1 MEKNEKKEQQKLT
14 RARRHDERR
23 AKRERAKRSRRN
35 VRKARQEEKRLKDAT
50 RAARRKERK
59 QKEMLETTVELESER
74 KLKSKKRAKPEPSL
88 VDDKVKSILTR
99 ASIRP
104 VGEKKVIQGQRTAR
118 STGSGWK
125 PGKSLVASELPQ
137 LRKGKKLTNSTV
149 TKLLRAAMKATAK
162 IREGSDEKSP
172 EVGAAKEDLQF
183 NSSEA
188 PRALSCKEFLF
199 EAEQGPALKE
209 FLNNQVGSQ
218 SVLIEDIG
226 SDLTSDA
233 EMMTSESELERGE
246 HEDRSSPKQKQ
257 KRYKKRAAKNLR
269 LWHESSDEEEDL
281 ETERR
286 SEASARPEPTTA
298 DLTESSS
305 EAELTETT
313 DDDTDSAGSDEDVQ
327 VNLRSSSMQGGA
339 WQEPITGADMIK
351 MAIDQAGENL
361 ILDKPTRGDGNCCSR
376 ALVQQCQRPPV
387 KLFLQSRGVT
397 IQDLMQLKENVAQ
410 FIYENRN
417 TEKILY
423 LRRMFEYSEMNIH
436 HEGMKRRNW
445 SQYWYDMKQDAG
457 EERNSARWKDYW
469 ADEIWLKAAAYYL
482 NLNVHIIW
490 AGDDT
495 GGRLVSDVDGD
506 WSPVDEEKPTL
517 YLGYIV
523 NAHYQSLLPRAE
535 HHPTPAYLL
544 PEAIDNAMAGMVYG
558 VMQGLDDEQN
568 NKVSLSS

>member
-1 MEKNEKKEQQKLT
+1 MDKNVKKEQQKLT

-23 AKRERAKRSRRN
+23 AKRERAKRSRPN

-104 VGEKKVIQGQRTAR
+104 VGERKVIQGQRRAR

-125 PGKSLVASELPQ
+125 PGKNLVASELPQ

-209 FLNNQVGSQ
+209 FLNNQVGS
-218 SVLIEDIG
+218 
-226 SDLTSDA
+226 
-233 EMMTSESELERGE
+233 
-246 HEDRSSPKQKQ
+246 PKQKQ

-269 LWHESSDEEEDL
+269 LWDESSDEEEDM

-457 EERNSARWKDYW
+457 QERNSARWKNYW

-558 VMQGLDDEQN
+558 VMQGLDEEQN

>member
-1 MEKNEKKEQQKLT
+1 MDKNVKKEQQKLT

-23 AKRERAKRSRRN
+23 AKRERAKRSRPN
-35 VRKARQEEKRLKDAT
+35 VRKARQEEKRLKDST

-59 QKEMLETTVELESER
+59 QKEMLETTVELESEK

-104 VGEKKVIQGQRTAR
+104 VGERKVIQGQRRAR

-125 PGKSLVASELPQ
+125 PGKNLVASELPQ

-149 TKLLRAAMKATAK
+149 TKLLKAAMKVTAK

-209 FLNNQVGSQ
+209 FLNNQVG
-218 SVLIEDIG
+218 
-226 SDLTSDA
+226 
-233 EMMTSESELERGE
+233 
-246 HEDRSSPKQKQ
+246 SPKQKQ

-457 EERNSARWKDYW
+457 QERNSARWKNYW

>member
-1 MEKNEKKEQQKLT
+1 MDKNVKKEQQKLT

-23 AKRERAKRSRRN
+23 AKRERAKRSRPN
-35 VRKARQEEKRLKDAT
+35 VRKARQEEKRLKDST

-59 QKEMLETTVELESER
+59 QKEMLETTVELESEK

-104 VGEKKVIQGQRTAR
+104 VGERKVIQGQRTAR

-125 PGKSLVASELPQ
+125 PGKNLVASELPQ

-209 FLNNQVGSQ
+209 FLNNQVGS
-218 SVLIEDIG
+218 
-226 SDLTSDA
+226 
-233 EMMTSESELERGE
+233 
-246 HEDRSSPKQKQ
+246 PKQKQ

-269 LWHESSDEEEDL
+269 LWDESSDEEEDM

-313 DDDTDSAGSDEDVQ
+313 DDDTDSADSDEDLQ
-327 VNLRSSSMQGGA
+327 VNLWSSSMKGGA
-339 WQEPITGADMIK
+339 WQEPITGANMIK
-351 MAIDQAGENL
+351 MAIEQAGENL
-361 ILDKPTRGDGNCCSR
+361 MLDKPTKGDWNCCSC

-457 EERNSARWKDYW
+457 QERNSARWKNYW

>member
-1 MEKNEKKEQQKLT
+1 MPGLPLNPPKDQPEGFEEAMQMDKNVKKEQQKLT

-23 AKRERAKRSRRN
+23 AKRERAKRSRPN
-35 VRKARQEEKRLKDAT
+35 VRKARQEEKRLKDST

-59 QKEMLETTVELESER
+59 QKEMLETTVELESEK

-104 VGEKKVIQGQRTAR
+104 VGERKVIQGQRRAR

-125 PGKSLVASELPQ
+125 PGKNLVASELPQ

-209 FLNNQVGSQ
+209 FLNNQVGS
-218 SVLIEDIG
+218 
-226 SDLTSDA
+226 
-233 EMMTSESELERGE
+233 
-246 HEDRSSPKQKQ
+246 PKQKQ

-269 LWHESSDEEEDL
+269 LWDESSDEEEDM

-313 DDDTDSAGSDEDVQ
+313 DDDTDSADSDEDLQ
-327 VNLRSSSMQGGA
+327 VNLWSSSMKGGA
-339 WQEPITGADMIK
+339 WQEPITGANMIK
-351 MAIDQAGENL
+351 MAIEQAGENL
-361 ILDKPTRGDGNCCSR
+361 MLDKPTKGDWNCCSC

-457 EERNSARWKDYW
+457 QERNSARWKDYW

-558 VMQGLDDEQN
+558 VMQGLDEEQN

>member
-1 MEKNEKKEQQKLT
+1 MDKNVKKEQQKLT

-59 QKEMLETTVELESER
+59 QKEMLETTVELESEK

-104 VGEKKVIQGQRTAR
+104 VGERKVIQGQRRAR

-125 PGKSLVASELPQ
+125 PGKNLVASELPQ

-149 TKLLRAAMKATAK
+149 TKLLKAAMKVTAK

-209 FLNNQVGSQ
+209 FLNNQVGS
-218 SVLIEDIG
+218 
-226 SDLTSDA
+226 
-233 EMMTSESELERGE
+233 
-246 HEDRSSPKQKQ
+246 PKQKQ

-269 LWHESSDEEEDL
+269 LWDESSDEEEDM

-544 PEAIDNAMAGMVYG
+544 PEAIDKAMAGMVYG

>member
-1 MEKNEKKEQQKLT
+1 MDKNVKKEQQKLT

-23 AKRERAKRSRRN
+23 AKRERAKRSRPN
-35 VRKARQEEKRLKDAT
+35 VRKARQEEKRLKDST

-59 QKEMLETTVELESER
+59 QKEMLETTVELESEK

-104 VGEKKVIQGQRTAR
+104 VGERKVIQGQRTAR

-149 TKLLRAAMKATAK
+149 TKLLRAAMKVTAK

-269 LWHESSDEEEDL
+269 LWDESSDEEEDM

-313 DDDTDSAGSDEDVQ
+313 DDDTDSADSDEDLQ
-327 VNLRSSSMQGGA
+327 VNLWSSSMKGGA
-339 WQEPITGADMIK
+339 WQEPITGANMIK
-351 MAIDQAGENL
+351 MAIEQAGENL
-361 ILDKPTRGDGNCCSR
+361 MLDKPTKGDWNCCSC

-457 EERNSARWKDYW
+457 QERNSARWKDYW

-544 PEAIDNAMAGMVYG
+544 PEAINNAMAGMVYG

>member
-1 MEKNEKKEQQKLT
+1 MDKNVKKEQQKLT

-23 AKRERAKRSRRN
+23 AKRERAKRSRPN
-35 VRKARQEEKRLKDAT
+35 VRKARQEEKRLKDST

-59 QKEMLETTVELESER
+59 QKEMLETTVELESEK

-104 VGEKKVIQGQRTAR
+104 VGERKVIQGQRRAR

-125 PGKSLVASELPQ
+125 PGKNLVASELPQ

-209 FLNNQVGSQ
+209 FLNNQVGS
-218 SVLIEDIG
+218 
-226 SDLTSDA
+226 
-233 EMMTSESELERGE
+233 
-246 HEDRSSPKQKQ
+246 PKQKQ

-269 LWHESSDEEEDL
+269 LWDESSDEEEDM

-457 EERNSARWKDYW
+457 QERNSARWKDYW

-558 VMQGLDDEQN
+558 VMQGLDEEQN

>member
-1 MEKNEKKEQQKLT
+1 MPGLPLNPPKDQPEGFEEAMQMDKNVKKEQQKLT

-23 AKRERAKRSRRN
+23 AKRERAKRSRPN
-35 VRKARQEEKRLKDAT
+35 VRKARQEEKRLKDST

-59 QKEMLETTVELESER
+59 QKEMLETTVELESEK

-104 VGEKKVIQGQRTAR
+104 VGERKVIQGQRRAR

-125 PGKSLVASELPQ
+125 PGKNLVASELPQ

-209 FLNNQVGSQ
+209 FLNNQVG
-218 SVLIEDIG
+218 
-226 SDLTSDA
+226 
-233 EMMTSESELERGE
+233 
-246 HEDRSSPKQKQ
+246 SPKQKQ

-457 EERNSARWKDYW
+457 QERNSARWKDYW

>member
-1 MEKNEKKEQQKLT
+1 MPGLPLNPPKDQPEGFEEAMQMDKNVKKEQQKLT

-23 AKRERAKRSRRN
+23 AKRERAKRSRPN
-35 VRKARQEEKRLKDAT
+35 VRKARQEEKRLKDST

-59 QKEMLETTVELESER
+59 QKEMLETTVELESEK
-74 KLKSKKRAKPEPSL
+74 KLKSKKHAKPEPSL

-104 VGEKKVIQGQRTAR
+104 VGERKVIQGQRTAR

-209 FLNNQVGSQ
+209 FLNNQVGS
-218 SVLIEDIG
+218 
-226 SDLTSDA
+226 
-233 EMMTSESELERGE
+233 
-246 HEDRSSPKQKQ
+246 PKQKQ

-269 LWHESSDEEEDL
+269 LWDESSDEEEDM

-313 DDDTDSAGSDEDVQ
+313 DDDTDSADSDEDLQ
-327 VNLRSSSMQGGA
+327 VNLWSSSMKGGA
-339 WQEPITGADMIK
+339 WQEPITGANMIK
-351 MAIDQAGENL
+351 MAIEQAGENL
-361 ILDKPTRGDGNCCSR
+361 MLDKPTKGDWNCCSC

-417 TEKILY
+417 RKNQVFVY
-423 LRRMFEYSEMNIH
+423 L
-436 HEGMKRRNW
+436 W
-445 SQYWYDMKQDAG
+445 
-457 EERNSARWKDYW
+457 
-469 ADEIWLKAAAYYL
+469 
-482 NLNVHIIW
+482 
-490 AGDDT
+490 
-495 GGRLVSDVDGD
+495 
-506 WSPVDEEKPTL
+506 
-517 YLGYIV
+517 
-523 NAHYQSLLPRAE
+523 E
-535 HHPTPAYLL
+535 H
-544 PEAIDNAMAGMVYG
+544 
-558 VMQGLDDEQN
+558 
-568 NKVSLSS
+568 

>member
-1 MEKNEKKEQQKLT
+1 MDKNVKKEQQKLT

-23 AKRERAKRSRRN
+23 AKRERAKRSRPN

-59 QKEMLETTVELESER
+59 QKEMLETTVELESEK

-104 VGEKKVIQGQRTAR
+104 VGERKVIQGQRTAR

-149 TKLLRAAMKATAK
+149 TKLLRAAMKVTAK

-209 FLNNQVGSQ
+209 FLNNQVGS
-218 SVLIEDIG
+218 
-226 SDLTSDA
+226 
-233 EMMTSESELERGE
+233 
-246 HEDRSSPKQKQ
+246 PKQKQ

-269 LWHESSDEEEDL
+269 LWDESSDEEEDM

-457 EERNSARWKDYW
+457 QERNSARWKDYW

>member
-1 MEKNEKKEQQKLT
+1 MDKNVKKEQQKLT

-23 AKRERAKRSRRN
+23 AKRERAKRSRPN
-35 VRKARQEEKRLKDAT
+35 VRKARQEEKRLKDST

-59 QKEMLETTVELESER
+59 QKEMLETTVELESEK

-104 VGEKKVIQGQRTAR
+104 VGERKVIQGQRRAR

-125 PGKSLVASELPQ
+125 PGKNLVASELPQ

-149 TKLLRAAMKATAK
+149 TKLLRAAMKVTAK

-209 FLNNQVGSQ
+209 FLDNQVG
-218 SVLIEDIG
+218 
-226 SDLTSDA
+226 
-233 EMMTSESELERGE
+233 
-246 HEDRSSPKQKQ
+246 SPKQKQ

-269 LWHESSDEEEDL
+269 LWDESSDEEEDM

-313 DDDTDSAGSDEDVQ
+313 DDDTDSADSDEDLQ
-327 VNLRSSSMQGGA
+327 VNLWSSSMKGGA
-339 WQEPITGADMIK
+339 WQEPITGANMIK
-351 MAIDQAGENL
+351 MAIEQAGENL
-361 ILDKPTRGDGNCCSR
+361 MLDKPTRGDGNCCSR

-457 EERNSARWKDYW
+457 QERNSARWKDYW

-558 VMQGLDDEQN
+558 VMQGLDEEQN

>member
-1 MEKNEKKEQQKLT
+1 MDKNVKKEQQKLT

-23 AKRERAKRSRRN
+23 AKRERAKRSRPN
-35 VRKARQEEKRLKDAT
+35 VRKARQEEKRLKDST

-59 QKEMLETTVELESER
+59 QKEMLETTVELESEK

-104 VGEKKVIQGQRTAR
+104 VGERKVIQGQRRAR

-125 PGKSLVASELPQ
+125 PGKNLVASELPQ

-149 TKLLRAAMKATAK
+149 TKLLRAAMKVTAK

-209 FLNNQVGSQ
+209 FLNNQVG
-218 SVLIEDIG
+218 
-226 SDLTSDA
+226 
-233 EMMTSESELERGE
+233 
-246 HEDRSSPKQKQ
+246 SPKQKQ

-457 EERNSARWKDYW
+457 QERNSARWKNYW

>member
-1 MEKNEKKEQQKLT
+1 MDKNVKKEQQKLT

-23 AKRERAKRSRRN
+23 AKRERAKRSRPN
-35 VRKARQEEKRLKDAT
+35 VRKARQEEKRLKDST

-104 VGEKKVIQGQRTAR
+104 VGERKVIQGQRRAR

-125 PGKSLVASELPQ
+125 PGKNLVASELPQ

-209 FLNNQVGSQ
+209 FLNNQVGS
-218 SVLIEDIG
+218 
-226 SDLTSDA
+226 
-233 EMMTSESELERGE
+233 
-246 HEDRSSPKQKQ
+246 PKQKQ

-269 LWHESSDEEEDL
+269 LWDESSDEEEDM
-281 ETERR
+281 ETESR
-286 SEASARPEPTTA
+286 SKATARPEPTTA
-298 DLTESSS
+298 DLTGSSS
-305 EAELTETT
+305 EAGLTETT

-457 EERNSARWKDYW
+457 QERNSARWKNYW

>member
-1 MEKNEKKEQQKLT
+1 MPGLPLNPPKDQPEGFEEAMQMDKNVKKEQQKLT

-23 AKRERAKRSRRN
+23 AKRERAKRSRPN

-59 QKEMLETTVELESER
+59 QKEMLETTVELESEK

-104 VGEKKVIQGQRTAR
+104 VGERKVIQGQRTAR

-125 PGKSLVASELPQ
+125 PGKNLVASELPQ

-149 TKLLRAAMKATAK
+149 TKLLRAAMKVTAK

-209 FLNNQVGSQ
+209 FLNNQVGS
-218 SVLIEDIG
+218 
-226 SDLTSDA
+226 
-233 EMMTSESELERGE
+233 
-246 HEDRSSPKQKQ
+246 PKQKQ

-269 LWHESSDEEEDL
+269 LWDESSDEEEDM

-457 EERNSARWKDYW
+457 QERNSARWKDYW

>member
-1 MEKNEKKEQQKLT
+1 MPGLPLNPPKDQPEGFEEAMQMDKNVKKEQQKLT

-23 AKRERAKRSRRN
+23 AKRERAKRSRPN
-35 VRKARQEEKRLKDAT
+35 VRKARQEEKRLKDST

-59 QKEMLETTVELESER
+59 QKEMLETTVELESEK

-104 VGEKKVIQGQRTAR
+104 VGERKVIQGQRRAR

-125 PGKSLVASELPQ
+125 PGKNLVASELPQ

-209 FLNNQVGSQ
+209 FLNNQVGS
-218 SVLIEDIG
+218 
-226 SDLTSDA
+226 
-233 EMMTSESELERGE
+233 
-246 HEDRSSPKQKQ
+246 PKQKQ

-269 LWHESSDEEEDL
+269 LWDESSDEEEDM

-313 DDDTDSAGSDEDVQ
+313 DDDTDSADSDEDLQ
-327 VNLRSSSMQGGA
+327 VNLWSSSMKGGA
-339 WQEPITGADMIK
+339 WQEPITGANMIK
-351 MAIDQAGENL
+351 MAIEQAGENL
-361 ILDKPTRGDGNCCSR
+361 MLDKPTKGDWNCCSC

-457 EERNSARWKDYW
+457 QERNSARWKNYW

-558 VMQGLDDEQN
+558 VMQGLDEEQN

>member
-1 MEKNEKKEQQKLT
+1 MDKNVKKEQQKLT

-23 AKRERAKRSRRN
+23 AKRERAKRSRPN
-35 VRKARQEEKRLKDAT
+35 VRKARQEEKRLKDST

-59 QKEMLETTVELESER
+59 QKEMLETTVELESEK

-104 VGEKKVIQGQRTAR
+104 VGERKVIQGQRRAR

-125 PGKSLVASELPQ
+125 PGKNLVASELPQ

-209 FLNNQVGSQ
+209 FLNNQVGS
-218 SVLIEDIG
+218 
-226 SDLTSDA
+226 
-233 EMMTSESELERGE
+233 
-246 HEDRSSPKQKQ
+246 PKQKQ

-269 LWHESSDEEEDL
+269 LWDESSDEEEDM

-457 EERNSARWKDYW
+457 QERNSARWKNYW

-558 VMQGLDDEQN
+558 VMQGLDEEQN

>member
-1 MEKNEKKEQQKLT
+1 MPGLPLNPPKDQPEGFEEAMQMDKNVKKEQQKLT

-23 AKRERAKRSRRN
+23 AKRERAKRSRPN
-35 VRKARQEEKRLKDAT
+35 VRKARQEEKRLKDST

-59 QKEMLETTVELESER
+59 QKEMLETTVELESEK

-104 VGEKKVIQGQRTAR
+104 VGERKVIQGQRTAR

-125 PGKSLVASELPQ
+125 PGKNLVASELPQ

-209 FLNNQVGSQ
+209 FLNNQVGS
-218 SVLIEDIG
+218 
-226 SDLTSDA
+226 
-233 EMMTSESELERGE
+233 
-246 HEDRSSPKQKQ
+246 PKQKQ

-269 LWHESSDEEEDL
+269 LWDESSDEEEDM

-313 DDDTDSAGSDEDVQ
+313 DDDTDSADSDEDLQ
-327 VNLRSSSMQGGA
+327 VNLWSSSMKGGA
-339 WQEPITGADMIK
+339 WQEPITGANMIK
-351 MAIDQAGENL
+351 MAIEQAGENL
-361 ILDKPTRGDGNCCSR
+361 MLDKPTKGDWNCCSC

-457 EERNSARWKDYW
+457 QERNSARWKNYW

>member
-1 MEKNEKKEQQKLT
+1 MPGLPLNPPKDQPEGFEEAMQMDKNVKKEQQKLT

-23 AKRERAKRSRRN
+23 AKRERAKRSRPN

-59 QKEMLETTVELESER
+59 QKEMLETTVELESEK

-104 VGEKKVIQGQRTAR
+104 VGERKVIQGQRRAR

-125 PGKSLVASELPQ
+125 PGKNLVASELPQ

-209 FLNNQVGSQ
+209 FLNNQVGS
-218 SVLIEDIG
+218 
-226 SDLTSDA
+226 
-233 EMMTSESELERGE
+233 
-246 HEDRSSPKQKQ
+246 PKQKQ

-269 LWHESSDEEEDL
+269 LWDESSDEEEDM

-313 DDDTDSAGSDEDVQ
+313 DDDTDSADSDEDLQ
-327 VNLRSSSMQGGA
+327 VNLWSSSMKGGA
-339 WQEPITGADMIK
+339 WQEPITGANMIK
-351 MAIDQAGENL
+351 MAIEQAGENL
-361 ILDKPTRGDGNCCSR
+361 MLDKPTKGDGNCCSC

-457 EERNSARWKDYW
+457 QERNSARWKDYW

-558 VMQGLDDEQN
+558 VMQGLDEEQN

>member
-1 MEKNEKKEQQKLT
+1 MPGLPLNPPKDQPEGFEEAMQMDKNVKKEQQKLT

-23 AKRERAKRSRRN
+23 AKRERAKRSRPN
-35 VRKARQEEKRLKDAT
+35 VRKARQEEKRLKDST

-59 QKEMLETTVELESER
+59 QKEMLETTVELESEK

-104 VGEKKVIQGQRTAR
+104 VGERKVIQGQRRAR

-125 PGKSLVASELPQ
+125 PGKNLVASELPQ

-209 FLNNQVGSQ
+209 FLNNQVGS
-218 SVLIEDIG
+218 
-226 SDLTSDA
+226 
-233 EMMTSESELERGE
+233 
-246 HEDRSSPKQKQ
+246 PKQKQ

-269 LWHESSDEEEDL
+269 LWDESSDEEEDM

-313 DDDTDSAGSDEDVQ
+313 DDDTDSADSDEDLQ
-327 VNLRSSSMQGGA
+327 VNLWSSSMKGGA
-339 WQEPITGADMIK
+339 WQEPITGANMIK
-351 MAIDQAGENL
+351 MAIEQAGENL
-361 ILDKPTRGDGNCCSR
+361 MLDKPTKGDGNCCSC

-457 EERNSARWKDYW
+457 QERNSARWKNYW

-558 VMQGLDDEQN
+558 VMQGLDEEQN

>member
-1 MEKNEKKEQQKLT
+1 MDKNVKKEQQKLT

-23 AKRERAKRSRRN
+23 AKRERAKRSRPN
-35 VRKARQEEKRLKDAT
+35 VRKARQEEKRLKDST

-59 QKEMLETTVELESER
+59 QKEMLETTVELESEK

-104 VGEKKVIQGQRTAR
+104 VGERKVIQGQRTAR

-209 FLNNQVGSQ
+209 FLNNQVGS
-218 SVLIEDIG
+218 
-226 SDLTSDA
+226 
-233 EMMTSESELERGE
+233 
-246 HEDRSSPKQKQ
+246 PKQKQ

-269 LWHESSDEEEDL
+269 LWDESSDEEEDM

-457 EERNSARWKDYW
+457 QERNSARWKDYW

-544 PEAIDNAMAGMVYG
+544 PEAINNAMAGMVYG

>member
-1 MEKNEKKEQQKLT
+1 MPGLPLNPPKDQPEGFEEAMQMDKNVKKEQQKLT

-59 QKEMLETTVELESER
+59 QKEMLETTVELESEK

-104 VGEKKVIQGQRTAR
+104 VGERKVIQGQRRAR

-125 PGKSLVASELPQ
+125 PGKNLVASELPQ

-149 TKLLRAAMKATAK
+149 TKLLKAAMKVTAK

-209 FLNNQVGSQ
+209 FLNNQVGS
-218 SVLIEDIG
+218 
-226 SDLTSDA
+226 
-233 EMMTSESELERGE
+233 
-246 HEDRSSPKQKQ
+246 PKQKQ

-269 LWHESSDEEEDL
+269 LWDESSDEEEDM

-397 IQDLMQLKENVAQ
+397 IQDLMQLKEEVAQ

-457 EERNSARWKDYW
+457 QERNSARWKDYW

-544 PEAIDNAMAGMVYG
+544 PEAIDKAMAGMVYG

>member
-1 MEKNEKKEQQKLT
+1 MDKNVKKEQQKLT

-23 AKRERAKRSRRN
+23 AKRERAKRSRPN
-35 VRKARQEEKRLKDAT
+35 VRKARQEEKRLKDST

-59 QKEMLETTVELESER
+59 QKEMLETTVELESEK

-104 VGEKKVIQGQRTAR
+104 VGERKVIQGQRRAR

-125 PGKSLVASELPQ
+125 PGKNLVASELPQ

-209 FLNNQVGSQ
+209 FLNNQVG
-218 SVLIEDIG
+218 
-226 SDLTSDA
+226 
-233 EMMTSESELERGE
+233 
-246 HEDRSSPKQKQ
+246 SPKQKQ

-457 EERNSARWKDYW
+457 QERNSARWKDYW